1 MDDQMV
7 VRIAKLASRYHEEYL
22 DKLIPNPEKLRKHW
36 WDACKFFIHK
46 ILYQGRSDKVSAI
59 IRTMAEDAL
68 VENIDTISPEGLTH
82 TTVKDIQEARIAF
95 EKTEIDGKSY
105 KRQRDIEMLF
115 GIITREGKIKKDGII
130 HFIREL
136 PGANIVNHSISEIEN
151 GWIDQHYKILRSFT
165 GIGHNVAASYLRDV
179 VDLFFDLL
187 RPYVGNV
194 EQQVYLLPVGAWID
208 RIAREVGIRFRK
220 RSSLSKAKQI
230 AEVCADIS
238 LSKRLPISFN
248 QGATWLGANWFEIV
262 MESLG
267 KAPKIARRR

>member
-1 MDDQMV
+1 
-7 VRIAKLASRYHEEYL
+7 
-22 DKLIPNPEKLRKHW
+22 
-36 WDACKFFIHK
+36 
-46 ILYQGRSDKVSAI
+46 
-59 IRTMAEDAL
+59 MAEDAL